1 MCEICKCR
9 VATSLYLEG
18 RGEGVS
24 VEEGE
29 TPLDP
34 PLESVYFPALVMA
47 TARQLLLLQSG
58 RAVRLILH
66 NLKSFLPRA
75 AHAQR
80 GVK

>member
-1 MCEICKCR
+1 MKYRLCEICKCR

-34 PLESVYFPALVMA
+34 PLQVLKNQYDL
-47 TARQLLLLQSG
+47 
-58 RAVRLILH
+58 RL
-66 NLKSFLPRA
+66 
-75 AHAQR
+75 
-80 GVK
+80 

>member
-34 PLESVYFPALVMA
+34 PLLSGCEIMLMQFMLV
-47 TARQLLLLQSG
+47 TGL
-58 RAVRLILH
+58 
-66 NLKSFLPRA
+66 
-75 AHAQR
+75 
-80 GVK
+80 